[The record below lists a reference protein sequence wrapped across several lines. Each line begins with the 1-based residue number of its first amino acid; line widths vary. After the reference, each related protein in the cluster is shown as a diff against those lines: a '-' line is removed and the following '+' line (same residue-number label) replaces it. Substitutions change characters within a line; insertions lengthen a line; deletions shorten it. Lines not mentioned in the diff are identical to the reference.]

1 MWKRIG
7 IVGLPGSGKTLL
19 SKAIIITDPSGT
31 DDVKPYVSGDSLRPE
46 NLGKVCSVL
55 DSYVVEHMSLSN
67 ILLHNS
73 GLNLDIL
80 IYLDIPWQVCEERI
94 RTRFGHNVGLPVEL
108 AVLEQEIRK
117 EVAELQ
123 TNGVCVL
130 TLSLQDEKYI
140 CNKDLVGQEL
150 LEYLMRKAKADEF
163 VN

>member
-7 IVGLPGSGKTLL
+7 ITGLPGSGKSLL
-19 SKAIIITDPSGT
+19 SKAVLISDASGVT
-31 DDVKPYVSGDSLRPE
+31 GCTIPYISGDALGAH

-55 DSYVVEHMSLSN
+55 DNYLVEHMSLSN

-80 IYLDIPWQVCEERI
+80 IYLDIPWQVCKKRI
-94 RTRFGHNVGLPVEL
+94 RTRSGHNVGLPVEL

-123 TNGVCVL
+123 TKGVCVL

-140 CNKDLVGQEL
+140 CNRDLVGKEL
-150 LEYLMRKAKADEF
+150 LEYLMCKAKDLAK
-163 VN
+163 